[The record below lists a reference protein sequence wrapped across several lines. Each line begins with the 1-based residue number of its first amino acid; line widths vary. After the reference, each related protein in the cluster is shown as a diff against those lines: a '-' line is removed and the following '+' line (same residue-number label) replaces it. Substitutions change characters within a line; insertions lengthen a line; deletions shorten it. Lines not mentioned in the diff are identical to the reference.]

1 MTQSKKKEKINI
13 PASRPGAT
21 PNQGGDAQKVRSEYD
36 QSVDG
41 LLNQHA
47 QAWNFFWPIRRT
59 WWDRERLLIAHQ
71 ADSFSRSARSHVTD
85 GHISTLAL
93 ERQARVAAQLPT
105 GTVYSLNSSI
115 TAQESA
121 LLANLILNK
130 YIIPNANSQFD
141 YLTKLRMSGLYAS
154 VYGMQPLL
162 YDYRIDDEY
171 IGPDFWLIPPR
182 NFIPQPYKNSI
193 QDCDWVMISTMVSVS
208 YLENILKRKAPSWN
222 LEQVAKLIEL
232 AKVGKTPTKDLDSS
246 RRSEVENIREYAW
259 PQTDTGPAA
268 RVELITKYEKGR
280 EGRWITFARD
290 YKDIGALRAILNP
303 HKSGRIPVVAR
314 QCFPLVDSIWGLGD
328 FERGITL
335 QKAKDS
341 LINLYL
347 DGVRLAIFPP
357 LKIDPSGLTMSTIRL
372 QAGARWIVKDP
383 AAVSNFVPNAS
394 SLATFQGT
402 YQFLTGALLN
412 QFGTNDT
419 ASVNVQDTGNP
430 QFGRTPAAIEA
441 MQDREGARDNWDRF
455 QLEQTVQQLNH
466 GMLNLLTEKQEKP
479 INFNVFK
486 DDVKQII
493 DQLGQPDEATGGLT
507 KIPPSYMTMLGG
519 QEAAKLVIPKSLIK
533 GQYQYIVDASSTLKA
548 DNDVQ
553 NEKIVD
559 LLKFYFSNP
568 QVIDQYL
575 AKDNKKFNAGQ
586 AISDA
591 VFTSNINNPD
601 RIITSTEN
609 QVEPPEIDPE
619 GVIAQN
625 NIQDPAMQD
634 AVRRMFGGNSPEMSP
649 QPSANIP
656 SNNDNPSRLADI
668 PTGAGAGSIAPQQPP
683 AIPQGP

>member
-1 MTQSKKKEKINI
+1 MTEKESIKI
-13 PASRPGAT
+13 PASRPGAV

-36 QSVDG
+36 KSVDG
-41 LLNQHA
+41 LLAEHTE
-47 QAWNFFWPIRRT
+47 AWNFFWPVRRS

-105 GTVYSLNSSI
+105 GTVYSLNSSRN
-115 TAQESA
+115 AEESA
-121 LLANLILNK
+121 LLANMVLNK

-141 YLTKLRMSGLYAS
+141 YLTKLRMSGVYAS
-154 VYGMQPLL
+154 VYGMQPIL
-162 YDYRIDDEY
+162 YDYRIGDDY

-193 QDCDWVMISTMVSVS
+193 QDCEWVMISTMVSVS
-208 YLENILKRKAPSWN
+208 YLESILKRRAPSWN
-222 LEQVAKLIEL
+222 LVEVAKLIEL
-232 AKVGKTPTKDLDSS
+232 AKVGKTPSKDLDSS
-246 RRSEVENIREYAW
+246 RRSEIENIREYSW
-259 PQTDTGPAA
+259 PQSDTGPAA
-268 RVELITKYEKGR
+268 RVELITKYEKGQS
-280 EGRWITFARD
+280 GRWITFARD
-290 YKDIGALRAILNP
+290 YKDVGALRAILNP

-328 FERGITL
+328 FERGISL

-357 LKIDPSGLTMSTIRL
+357 LKIDPTGLTMSTIRL

-383 AAVSNFVPNAS
+383 NAVTNFQPNAS

-455 QLEQTVQQLNH
+455 QLEQTVEQLNH

-479 INFNVFK
+479 INFNIFK

-493 DQLGQPDEATGGLT
+493 DQVGTPDPENPMMT
-507 KIPPSYMTMLGG
+507 KPPKYMTMLGS
-519 QEAAKLVIPKSLIK
+519 QNAAKLVLPKSLIG
-533 GQYQYIVDASSTLKA
+533 GQYKYIVDASSTLKA

-553 NEKIVD
+553 NQKIVD
-559 LLKFYFSNP
+559 LLQFYFSNP
-568 QVIDQYL
+568 QIIDQYL
-575 AKDNKKFNAGQ
+575 QKDNKQFNAGE
-586 AISDA
+586 AISAA

-601 RIITSTEN
+601 RIITSLHTP
-609 QVEPPEIDPE
+609 QTVPEIDPE
-619 GVIAQN
+619 GVISQN
-625 NIQDPAMQD
+625 NIQDPDMQT
-634 AVRRMFGGNSPEMSP
+634 AVRKMFNSGQSATPPSQS
-649 QPSANIP
+649 QPPLASSVPPNIP
-656 SNNDNPSRLADI
+656 S
-668 PTGAGAGSIAPQQPP
+668 AGSIAPQQPSP
-683 AIPQGP
+683 IPQGP